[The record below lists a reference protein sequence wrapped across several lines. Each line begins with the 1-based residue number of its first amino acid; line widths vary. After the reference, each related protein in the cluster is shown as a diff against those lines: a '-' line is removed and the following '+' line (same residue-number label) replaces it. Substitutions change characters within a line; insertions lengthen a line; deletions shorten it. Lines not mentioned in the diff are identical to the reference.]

1 MPLTL
6 QAIDVGSAPGDKT
19 GDPGRTAFQTTNTNM
34 ALIAGFAQDA
44 EIKAFTISVT
54 DEQQTV
60 DERITQLGTT
70 DDILR
75 TYRTPYSFVVLEV
88 RASFNVED
96 SGGDLDLD
104 ILEDGVSIFASGS
117 ALTIGSGM
125 KTSVGFSP
133 APVFGAT
140 NIILNDD
147 SEIQVQL
154 LNQPSGGSVGRGL
167 NVTLIGYVIWT
178 SF

>member
-6 QAIDVGSAPGDKT
+6 TAIDVGSAPGDKT

-34 ALIAGFAQDA
+34 ALIAGAIEDV
-44 EIKAFTISVT
+44 EIKAFVVSVT

-60 DERITQLGTT
+60 DERITALGTT
-70 DDILR
+70 DNILR
-75 TYRTPYSFVVLEV
+75 TFRMPYSFVLLEA

-96 SGGDLDLD
+96 SGGDIDFD
-104 ILEDGVSIFASGS
+104 ILEEGVSIFASGS
-117 ALTIGSGM
+117 ALTIGSGV
-125 KTSVGFSP
+125 KTSGGFSP
-133 APVFGAT
+133 APVFAGT

-147 SEIQVQL
+147 NEIQIML
-154 LNQPSGGSVGRGL
+154 LSQPSGGSVGKGV

>member
-1 MPLTL
+1 MPLEL
-6 QAIDVGSAPGDKT
+6 GAIDVGSAPGDKT

-34 ALIAGFAQDA
+34 ALISGFAADA
-44 EIKAFTISVT
+44 EIKAFTASVT

-60 DERITQLGTT
+60 DERIAVLGTS

-75 TYRTPYSFVVLEV
+75 TFRMPFSFVLLEV

-117 ALTIGSGM
+117 ALTLGSGM
-125 KTSVGFSP
+125 RTSVGYSP
-133 APVFGAT
+133 APEFAAT

-147 SEIQVQL
+147 SEIKVQL
-154 LNQPSGGSVGRGL
+154 LSQPSGGSVGKGL

>member
-6 QAIDVGSAPGDKT
+6 QAIYTGAAPGDKT
-19 GDPGRTAFQTTNTNM
+19 GDPGRTAFDTTNTNM

-44 EIKAFTISVT
+44 EIKAFVISVT

-60 DERITQLGTT
+60 DERIAVLGTS
-70 DDILR
+70 DNILR
-75 TYRTPYSFVVLEV
+75 TIRIPYSFVLLEA

-96 SGGDLDLD
+96 SGGDIDLD
-104 ILEDGVSIFASGS
+104 ILEEGVSVFASGS

-147 SEIQVQL
+147 NEIQIQL
-154 LNQPSGGSVGRGL
+154 LNQPSGGSVGKGL